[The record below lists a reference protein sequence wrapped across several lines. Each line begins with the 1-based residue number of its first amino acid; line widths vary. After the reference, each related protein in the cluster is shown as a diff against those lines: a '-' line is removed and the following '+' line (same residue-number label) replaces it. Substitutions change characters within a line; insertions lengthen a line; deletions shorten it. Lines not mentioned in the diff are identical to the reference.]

1 MMEGNDRTR
10 KPQKT
15 HWAVYALVA
24 LTILLILFGLAFLV
38 SGREVIER
46 PLLIF
51 FLLLAWLGLLSG
63 IALGRSNE

>member
-1 MMEGNDRTR
+1 MMTGNDETS
-10 KPQKT
+10 KAGKT
-15 HWAVYALVA
+15 HWVVYALVA

-51 FLLLAWLGLLSG
+51 FLLLAWLGLLAG
-63 IALGRSNE
+63 VALGRS

>member
-1 MMEGNDRTR
+1 MMTGNDETS
-10 KPQKT
+10 KAGKT
-15 HWAVYALVA
+15 HLVVYALVA

-51 FLLLAWLGLLSG
+51 FLLLAWLGLLAG
-63 IALGRSNE
+63 VALGRS

>member
-1 MMEGNDRTR
+1 MNSNNETR
-10 KPQKT
+10 KPGTT

-46 PLLIF
+46 PILII

-63 IALGRSNE
+63 FALGRNN

>member
-1 MMEGNDRTR
+1 MTSNDETSKPGKTR
-10 KPQKT
+10 
-15 HWAVYALVA
+15 WAVYALVA

-51 FLLLAWLGLLSG
+51 FLLLAWLGLLAG
-63 IALGRSNE
+63 VALGRS